1 MRVGESVR
9 EDALHRRRRRGHR
22 RRLLVAAVAV
32 LVASVFGPVSASA
45 AVPAD
50 VTSALTLSPTVVT
63 IGAGTGLAAT
73 GLPDATEADAWAP
86 GSPGTYTGGVTIALC
101 GNADSA
107 GTPFTAGAFDPA
119 QHCDGGDARSASQ
132 RVHATATNGG
142 LLAPLTP
149 RVGLGSLTWDD
160 DADPS
165 TPDATAAA
173 GIGSALA
180 TCVPALVPCGY
191 LVTDDA
197 AATFTGRV
205 DFFFAPPPTVGI
217 TSITGQAPGALA
229 ARAGN
234 TLNVAGTNWQPGSAL
249 LVRFCNA
256 FATDDCDASS
266 SSVGLS
272 IDPSGVLTGSIPV
285 HPLNTVGA
293 RVVKITQLVDSQ
305 SAVAALD
312 VLGPRS
318 ITIGPES
325 GGPGTAVTVNGSGF
339 DPLQAVTLTG
349 HDGANPTSDVG
360 AATVDAH
367 GGLTGSIVVN
377 APGTVSILVREDDA
391 PTTEGASSAF
401 SFNSTTQAIEL
412 SIDSG
417 ALSLAQASP
426 VVDMDPIELT
436 GTLQTATGALQPVT
450 IIDNRG
456 TLAGWSVHRDDDA
469 LRRRGRDGAGGPGR
483 EPLHSCAEPHAGHR
497 RAWLSPALAAPR
509 QMLSPVPVATLDP
522 TRRQRR
528 RASPRP
534 EGRRPLGRGRY
545 ARVGDSTSIAA
556 G

>member
-1 MRVGESVR
+1 MRWR
-9 EDALHRRRRRGHR
+9 H
-22 RRLLVAAVAV
+22 
-32 LVASVFGPVSASA
+32 
-45 AVPAD
+45 
-50 VTSALTLSPTVVT
+50 
-63 IGAGTGLAAT
+63 
-73 GLPDATEADAWAP
+73 AP
-86 GSPGTYTGGVTIALC
+86 
-101 GNADSA
+101 
-107 GTPFTAGAFDPA
+107 
-119 QHCDGGDARSASQ
+119 
-132 RVHATATNGG
+132 
-142 LLAPLTP
+142 
-149 RVGLGSLTWDD
+149 
-160 DADPS
+160 
-165 TPDATAAA
+165 
-173 GIGSALA
+173 
-180 TCVPALVPCGY
+180 
-191 LVTDDA
+191 
-197 AATFTGRV
+197 
-205 DFFFAPPPTVGI
+205 
-217 TSITGQAPGALA
+217 
-229 ARAGN
+229 GN

-312 VLGPRS
+312 VLGLRS

-339 DPLQAVTLTG
+339 DPLQAVILTG

-417 ALSLAQASP
+417 ALSLSQASP

-456 TLAGWSVHRDDDA
+456 TLAGWSVTGTMTHFVDEAETDPADPA
-469 LRRRGRDGAGGPGR
+469 ANHFIPAENLTWTPSCVPEPGSGGAQ
-483 EPLHSCAEPHAGHR
+483 ADVVAG
-497 RAWLSPALAAPR
+497 A
-509 QMLSPVPVATLDP
+509 VATLDP
-522 TRRQRR
+522 TV
-528 RASPRP
+528 AATLCVAAPGGGG
-534 EGRRPLGRGRY
+534 GRWVAGAA
-545 ARVGDSTSIAA
+545 ARVGDSREHRR